1 MLKLVLF
8 LAILFPMNFA
18 FAAEAKKDLTNP
30 ESTLMKTEALRL
42 WQKRDDQQS
51 LEESLSKF
59 ELALNANPQ
68 DLEILT
74 YLARGYFTLGELHI
88 SNEDL
93 KMRTFEKARKFGETA
108 MNANPEYKKLADDD
122 IEKAIDK
129 LTEKEVGVLFW
140 TAASLGK
147 WAKLNGVMSSLKF
160 KGQILSMIR
169 RVEKLKPDFYHGAVP
184 RYWGG
189 FYAVAPS
196 IAGGDMGKSKE
207 NFKKAMEVAPEYL
220 GTKTLYAELYLVK
233 KDDKKEFKKI
243 LAEVIA
249 APNGP
254 AEITPENILEKRK
267 AERLLEK
274 MDDLF

>member
-1 MLKLVLF
+1 MIMLKYVLALSILVS
-8 LAILFPMNFA
+8 FA
-18 FAAEAKKDLTNP
+18 FAEAPKKDLTTN
-30 ESTLMKTEALRL
+30 ESQLMKTEALRL

-59 ELALNANPQ
+59 ELVLSTNPQ

-74 YLARGYFTLGELHI
+74 YLARGYFTLGELHLT
-88 SNEDL
+88 NEDH
-93 KMRTFEKARKFGETA
+93 KMRMFERARKYGEMGMAT
-108 MNANPEYKKLADDD
+108 NPEYKKLADKE

-129 LTEKEVGVLFW
+129 LTEREVPIMFW

-147 WAKLNGVMSSLKF
+147 WAKLNGIMSSLKF
-160 KGQILSMIR
+160 KGQILAMIR

-184 RYWGG
+184 RYWCG

-196 IAGGDMGKSKE
+196 IAGGDMKKSKE
-207 NFKKAMEVAPEYL
+207 NCLKALAADPAYL
-220 GTKTLYAELYLVK
+220 GSKTLYAELYLVK
-233 KDDKKEFKKI
+233 KEDKKEFTKQ
-243 LAEVIA
+243 LQEVLA

-254 AEITPENILEKRK
+254 VEITPENILEKKK

-274 MDDLF
+274 TDELF